1 MNQTLKTTDTLWQQY
16 RHWLYALVLPV
27 YLVLFFLSEH
37 LVGVN
42 ADYTVIY
49 HPLDSVIPFCEWF
62 YIPYVLWYPFMV
74 SVGLFLGFKDGDG
87 FKRYMTYIGVSFI
100 AAVGF
105 FLLFPNGQELRP
117 ELSTLERDNFF
128 IRAIAVLYEA
138 DTNTNVC
145 PSLHVVGSMAA
156 VFGIFHHPRL
166 RKTVWMPIAGVIL
179 AILICLSTVF
189 LKQHSVVDVF
199 IGIPYGF
206 FTYGLVYWLP
216 VLIKNLHQK
225 TATSTAMEKP

>member
-1 MNQTLKTTDTLWQQY
+1 MNKNQKTTDIRWKKY
-16 RHWLYALVLPV
+16 RHWLYVLVLPV
-27 YLVLFFLSEH
+27 YLALFFLTEY
-37 LVGVN
+37 LVG
-42 ADYTVIY
+42 ADAAYTVIY
-49 HPLDSVIPFCEWF
+49 HPLDDLIPFCEWF

-74 SVGLFLGFKDGDG
+74 SVGLYLALKDSEG

-100 AAVGF
+100 AAIGF

-117 ELSTLERDNFF
+117 DLSTLDRDNVF

-156 VFGIFHHPRL
+156 VFGILHHPRL
-166 RKTVWMPIAGVIL
+166 RKTVWMPVGGVIL
-179 AILICLSTVF
+179 AIAICLATVF

-199 IGIPYGF
+199 VGVPYGF

-216 VLIKNLHQK
+216 VLARNLRRK
-225 TATSTAMEKP
+225 PTKPVAAEKP